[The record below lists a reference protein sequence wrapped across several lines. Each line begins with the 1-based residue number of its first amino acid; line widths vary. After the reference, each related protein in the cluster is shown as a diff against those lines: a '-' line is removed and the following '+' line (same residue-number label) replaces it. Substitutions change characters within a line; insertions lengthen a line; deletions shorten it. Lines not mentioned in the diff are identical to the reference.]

1 MNPCEATQPGNA
13 DERDPAQRS
22 PQHAESDRVPG
33 GLFAGDKEMC
43 IAVLSSVARC
53 QPSDQQQYRNI
64 STENQENRR
73 WSHAPKMSNRL

>member
-1 MNPCEATQPGNA
+1 M
-13 DERDPAQRS
+13 R
-22 PQHAESDRVPG
+22 
-33 GLFAGDKEMC
+33 